1 MFHSTWLTAIPRGT
15 DKEHESLLGE
25 LLGSFDVTRYDE
37 CQNWAVVE
45 WAVAIEFRHLLD
57 VQLRH
62 LTQYKQSG
70 LYDDLPLYGPY
81 DPKFVRMALQYI
93 RRNPTSLTHLDQ
105 ELDPVDRAVR
115 DMTVGEMMWA
125 LDDLTYPKEKLDSAS
140 LRQIRSDAQLMSQS
154 IDDACVARGNYPLPN
169 DRLALVVDF
178 SKTDDN
184 IRQDFA
190 NWLNQKRRESMDS
203 IGRNWWARFDKKT
216 FSKWHRYHLLG
227 CIDLELLAKAAGLRL
242 THKQMADA
250 LYPQVDLEQTEHI
263 RKTVRPLAERVVN
276 WQTVFALRAA
286 TQ

>member
-1 MFHSTWLTAIPRGT
+1 M
-15 DKEHESLLGE
+15 
-25 LLGSFDVTRYDE
+25 TRYDE
-37 CQNWAVVE
+37 CQNWAVLE

-70 LYDDLPLYGPY
+70 LYDDLPPYGPY

-93 RRNPTSLTHLDQ
+93 RRIPTSLTHLDQ

-154 IDDACVARGNYPLPN
+154 IDEACVARANYPPPN
-169 DRLALVVDF
+169 DRLPVVIDF
-178 SKTDDN
+178 SKTDESL
-184 IRQDFA
+184 RQDFA
-190 NWLNQKRRESMDS
+190 NWLSKKRRESMASTGLD
-203 IGRNWWARFDKKT
+203 WWRRFDKKT
-216 FSKWHRYHLLG
+216 FSKWHRYCVLG
-227 CIDLELLAKAAGLRL
+227 CVDLELLAKADGIRL

-250 LYPQVDLEQTEHI
+250 LYPHVNLEQTEHI
-263 RKTVRPLAERVVN
+263 RKTVRPLAERIVN

-286 TQ
+286 AQ